1 MSKKPYKPSAE
12 HPWNLKA
19 RAQVLAAQGKK
30 RTVSDL
36 LVLQSM
42 REDEERLDR
51 EEMAELERGIQEF
64 FE

>member
-1 MSKKPYKPSAE
+1 MPRKPYKPSPN

-19 RAQVLAAQGKK
+19 RAQALAARGKK

-36 LVLQSM
+36 LVLQHL
-42 REDEERLDR
+42 REEEEQFDR
-51 EEMAELERGIQEF
+51 EESAELERSIKEF